1 MRLLVRLPRW
11 LGDTVM
17 AEPTLHALHEELG
30 PNLTV
35 AGEDSLLELLRP
47 GLPSARLLPCG
58 RRPDPRTWRG
68 HDAVLLL
75 DGSLASAWAAVRAG
89 IPCRVGFSCSGRGLL
104 LTDGLHPPAE
114 RGRTPLGLGRK
125 GRWPRRLPRP
135 FGASCTDLA
144 GRVGVS
150 VIARRPRLLPSEAAR
165 ATVRSQLGGGEP
177 YLALQAGGRPGSAK
191 GLEPE
196 HWRAILEALR
206 GAGFEA
212 PVFVLAGPG
221 EEQAALRAAQVP
233 GARAVVDPVASLP
246 QLVAWLEGAS
256 LVVATDGG
264 PRHVAQAVGTPR
276 VVLFG
281 PTDPRYTAA
290 AGSDELQLRDEVP
303 CGPCHLER
311 CPLPARVCQQGFTP
325 ERVAEAVLAA
335 WPIR

>member
-11 LGDTVM
+11 LGDVVM
-17 AEPTLHALHEELG
+17 AEPTLHALHHELG
-30 PNLTV
+30 PGLTV
-35 AGEDSLLELLRP
+35 AGGAPLLELLRP
-47 GLPSARLLPCG
+47 VLPSAHFLACG
-58 RRPDPRTWRG
+58 RRPDPRAWRG
-68 HDAVLLL
+68 HDAALLL

-89 IPCRVGFSCSGRGLL
+89 IPCRVGLSGGGRGPL
-104 LTDGLHPPAE
+104 LTEGLCPPRE
-114 RGRTPLGLGRK
+114 RGATPLGLGKR

-135 FGASCTDLA
+135 FGASCVELA
-144 GRVGVS
+144 GRVGTLVTR
-150 VIARRPRLLPSEAAR
+150 RRPRLLSSEAAR
-165 ATVRSQLGGGEP
+165 ATVRSRRDGGGP

-196 HWRAILEALR
+196 HWRGILEALR

-221 EEQAALRAAQVP
+221 EEEAALGAAQVP
-233 GARAVVDPVASLP
+233 GARAVVDPVADLP
-246 QLVAWLEGAS
+246 QLLAWLEGAS
-256 LVVATDGG
+256 LVLATDGG
-264 PRHVAQAVGTPR
+264 PRHLAQAVGTPR

-281 PTDPRYTAA
+281 PTDPRHTTA
-290 AGSDELQLRDEVP
+290 AGSDEVQLQDEVP

-335 WPIR
+335 WPTR